1 MGRAVSFVSGLPRLP
16 RVGVVL
22 WCAASGRPP
31 ADLGSENHSGGRSVY
46 RVNTTASQWVAI
58 VNRAGSFQFLPP
70 LLSGRPYYLSQPQ
83 HRFVAVV
90 DRYHEGA
97 QRLQVDGIGEVSVVN
112 ISTGH
117 LGVCRRQACSMLH
130 VAVLHVASR
139 RVPVDG
145 RACTV
150 S

>member
-1 MGRAVSFVSGLPRLP
+1 MV
-16 RVGVVL
+16 

-31 ADLGSENHSGGRSVY
+31 AGVASENQSGGRSVY

-117 LGVCRRQACSMLH
+117 LGVCRRQACSMY
-130 VAVLHVASR
+130 VARGGVACCISACA
-139 RVPVDG
+139 DG
-145 RACTV
+145 DRACTA